1 MLARVFRW
9 VRPGRRPRA
18 GGDGSTAEV
27 AMSAPAPVP
36 DRPAEP
42 FDPRWRG
49 MLKQRVIIVLS
60 VLCVWTAGIEAR
72 LIHLQIFRH
81 RDMVKLALHQQHQLF
96 TLKAPRGDLVD
107 RHGNL
112 LAYSVAGSTVVADPE
127 AIDDA
132 DSTAAAVCQALGDCT
147 LAKRASLL
155 KSLTKDG
162 SFAFLSRQVSPEQA
176 SRIDALK
183 LDGVRI
189 MPEPRRYYPKVEL
202 AAHVLGFVGVDNIG
216 LAGVERAFD
225 KVIRGRDGLMQ
236 FEVDARRKRMDSKIQ
251 QVPEGG
257 ATVEL
262 TIDLYLQHI
271 AERELRAGVEE
282 SKSRGGTAIVMDPY
296 SGEIFALTSYPTFNP
311 NAFQQST
318 DEEKRNR
325 AIQDVYEPGST
336 FKIVTASAAFEEHVL
351 KIDDLIDTNPGVITF
366 PGRKPI
372 TEDKHHNYGV
382 LSVEDVV
389 VKSSNIGAIKIG
401 LRVGADRMSRYI
413 RRFGFGQ
420 TLLPDLRGESQGIV
434 WNPAKLTD
442 SALAS
447 MSMGYQVGVTPL
459 QMVSAASVVA
469 NGGTLYEPHLVR
481 AIVHQD
487 RREVIPPKP
496 LRRVISPE
504 TAAMLTT
511 IMEGVVERG
520 TGKKAALDDYQV
532 AGKTG
537 TAAKLVDGH
546 YSHTDYNVSFVG
558 FVPSRRPAFAIL
570 VVVDTPHNGSPYGGT
585 VAAPI
590 FHRIAEAALRQA
602 AVPATINPPP
612 VILASDT
619 SEEAPPQ
626 IPGPAVGPAP
636 AGADA
641 QSVMPDVRG
650 KSAREAL
657 RVLGAAGLSVQVSGS
672 GLVATQS
679 PDPGQPI
686 ATGDAGVLELRRTL
700 PAPKPATVPARVPAA
715 GDAPALHAP
724 QQGGL

>member
-9 VRPGRRPRA
+9 ARPGRRLRA
-18 GGDGSTAEV
+18 GDVSAV
-27 AMSAPAPVP
+27 DIPMSARPLPAG
-36 DRPAEP
+36 DRPGDA
-42 FDPRWRG
+42 RWRG
-49 MLKQRVIIVLS
+49 ALRQRIVV
-60 VLCVWTAGIEAR
+60 VLCGLSLWSVGIEAR

-81 RDMVKLALHQQHQLF
+81 EDMQARAIQQQHQLF
-96 TLKAPRGDLVD
+96 KLIAPRGDLVD
-107 RHGNL
+107 RNGNL

-132 DSTAAAVCQALGDCT
+132 DGTAAAVCRALGDCT
-147 LAKRASLL
+147 PAKRASLL
-155 KSLTKDG
+155 KSLTKG
-162 SFAFLSRQVSPEQA
+162 GQFAYLSRQVSPEQA
-176 SRIDALK
+176 NRVDALK

-202 AAHVLGFVGVDNIG
+202 AAHVLGFVDVDNNG

-225 KVIRGRDGLMQ
+225 KVIHGRDGLMQ
-236 FEVDARRKRMDSKIQ
+236 FEIDARRKRMDSKIQ
-251 QVPEGG
+251 QTPEPG

-282 SKSRGGTAIVMDPY
+282 THSKGGTVIVMDPF
-296 SGEIFALTSYPTFNP
+296 SGEILALASYPTFNP
-311 NAFQQST
+311 NSVQQST

-351 KIDDLIDTNPGVITF
+351 KIDDVIDTNPGVITF

-420 TLLPDLRGESQGIV
+420 ALLPDLRGESTGIV
-434 WNPAKLTD
+434 WNPVKLTD

-447 MSMGYQVGVTPL
+447 MSMGYQVSVTPL

-469 NGGTLYEPHLVR
+469 NGGTLFEPHLVR

-496 LRRVISPE
+496 LRRVISAN
-504 TAAMLTT
+504 TAALLTQ

-520 TGKKAALDDYQV
+520 TGKKAMLDDYQV

-590 FHRIAEAALRQA
+590 FNRIAEAALRQA
-602 AVPATINPPP
+602 AVPPTINPPP
-612 VILASDT
+612 VILASD
-619 SEEAPPQ
+619 SSDESAPQ
-626 IPGPAVGPAP
+626 IPTAP
-636 AGADA
+636 VETPSPTADG
-641 QSVMPDVRG
+641 QPVMPDVHG
-650 KSAREAL
+650 MSAREAL
-657 RVLGAAGLSVQVSGS
+657 RKLGAAGLKVEVNGS

-686 ATGDAGVLELRRTL
+686 SSGTACVLELRRT
-700 PAPKPATVPARVPAA
+700 PPTPKAATVPARTPA
-715 GDAPALHAP
+715 GDSPAPRP
-724 QQGGL
+724 QQQGGL